1 MKYLNKFLKVSSLIL
16 LSILW
21 IYSIYCYVIFPNTIP
36 VHFNFTGEVDRYG
49 DKIILLILPII
60 SSIIFYIL
68 GFANNFSLK
77 NKSFLNKKNINEN
90 FLPFHLLFFNYLR
103 CVIQVLFLTIVT
115 STHLIVFKKTDSLI
129 PGFNFIL
136 LLLIIVPTAI
146 YTYKALKSN

>member
-21 IYSIYCYVIFPNTIP
+21 IYSIYCYVIFTNTIP

-60 SSIIFYIL
+60 SSIIFYII
-68 GFANNFSLK
+68 GFVNNFSLK
-77 NKSFLNKKNINEN
+77 NTSFLNKKNINEN

-115 STHLIVFKKTDSLI
+115 STHLIVLKKTDSLF